1 MTELL
6 APAGSLEGLKAV
18 ITAGADAV
26 YIGGSRFG
34 ARAYADNPGEDSLIE
49 GIEFAHLRGKKVYLT
64 VNTLLKE
71 NELAQLYDYMLPY
84 YRHGVDAVLVQDFG
98 VLSFLHEHFPDLPLH
113 ASTQM
118 TMTGPKGAN
127 LLKKYGVTRI
137 VPARELSLSELK
149 DLKQKTGLEV
159 EIFIHGALCVC
170 YSGQCLYSSMIG
182 GRSGNR
188 GRCAQ
193 PCRLLYLLDDTTGYD
208 GKETI
213 VKRREARHFLS
224 PKDLCGIDE
233 LPELVG
239 AGMDSLKI
247 EGRMKKP
254 EYAAGVVSIYRKY
267 LDRVLAGE
275 DARVSRR
282 DHQMLYDLYNRS
294 GFTKGYFH
302 QYNGPEMMAPVKHE
316 LTHEETEARHNLYD
330 EMHHRYM
337 EEPSTV
343 PVTGK
348 VICRTG
354 CPLSLT
360 LQIGNTNVKV
370 SGKTVEKATSRPVL
384 KEKIASQISKFGG
397 TDFSLQNLKV
407 DTDNESFV
415 PIGALNELRREG
427 ISKLREQMLLPYE
440 RSGEISPDSNEALRE
455 SEKKKR
461 EYSSEKNQKRPMHL
475 SVLVSTSDQFEACLR
490 EPDIEL
496 IYIESALLYSEG
508 IKFYSD
514 GEALKRTEHFIT
526 KTVEAGK
533 KAVFALSY
541 VNRTRS
547 REAALLDDA
556 PNLLRHG
563 LSGFLV
569 RNPESL
575 ADLKERGLLDVVRA
589 DAGLYTF
596 NNEARLAL
604 RNEGIRCDT
613 APFEL
618 NEKELFGRDNTDS
631 EMVVYGRLP
640 LMVTVQCL
648 EKNTRGCTKKNAS
661 HVLTDRMGVRFPV
674 QCVCAFCYNK
684 IYNSVPLSLVTEL
697 DTIGRMGFNSAR
709 LQFTTESPDEVHEV
723 VRIVSE
729 NLTKGTRN
737 EISKA
742 HTKGHFLRGVE

>member
-34 ARAYADNPGEDSLIE
+34 ARAYADNPDEDSLIE
-49 GIEFAHLRGKKVYLT
+49 GIEFAHLRGKKVYMT

-71 NELAQLYDYMLPY
+71 NELTGLYDYMLPY

-118 TMTGPKGAN
+118 TITGPKSAN
-127 LLKKYGVTRI
+127 RLKKYGVTRI
-137 VPARELSLSELK
+137 VPARELSLEELKELK
-149 DLKQKTGLEV
+149 DKTGLEV

-193 PCRLLYLLDDTTGYD
+193 PCRLLYLMDDTTGYD

-213 VKRREARHFLS
+213 VNRKEARHFIS

-267 LDRVLAGE
+267 LDRLKSGK
-275 DARVSRR
+275 DAAVSRK
-282 DHQMLYDLYNRS
+282 DHRMLYDLYNRS

-316 LTHEETEARHNLYD
+316 LTREETEARHSLYD
-330 EMHHRYM
+330 EMHERYM

-343 PVTGK
+343 PVTGS

-360 LQIGNTNVKV
+360 LRSGKNEISV
-370 SGKTVEKATSRPVL
+370 SGKTVEAASSRPVL
-384 KEKIASQISKFGG
+384 KDKIAAQISKFGG
-397 TDFSLQNLKV
+397 TDFSLKELDV
-407 DTDNESFV
+407 DTDNTSFV

-427 ISKLREQMLLPYE
+427 MAALRRQILYAYE
-440 RSGEISPDSNEALRE
+440 RFGEVPPDDTPRGRFADKTTN
-455 SEKKKR
+455 KKEGKDVL
-461 EYSSEKNQKRPMHL
+461 HL
-475 SVLVSTSDQFEACLR
+475 SALVSTSAQFEACLT
-490 EPDIEL
+490 EQSIGT

-508 IKFYSD
+508 KNFYSES
-514 GEALKRTEHFIT
+514 EALKRAEDFV
-526 KTVEAGK
+526 KRTVEAGK
-533 KAVFALSY
+533 KPAIALAFA
-541 VNRTRS
+541 NRARS
-547 REAALLDDA
+547 REASLLAAA
-556 PNLLRHG
+556 PRFLKMG

-575 ADLKERGLLDVVRA
+575 ADLKERGLLNKVRA

-596 NNEARLAL
+596 NHKARYAL
-604 RNEGIRCDT
+604 QREGVRCDT

-618 NEKELFGRDNTDS
+618 NERELFGRDNTDS
-631 EMVVYGRLP
+631 EIVVYGRLP

-648 EKNTRGCTKKNAS
+648 EKNTRGCTKVNES

-684 IYNSVPLSLVTEL
+684 IENSVPLSLATEL
-697 DTIGRMGFNSAR
+697 DAIGRMGFDSVR
-709 LQFTTESPDEVHEV
+709 LQFTTESPDEVR
-723 VRIVSE
+723 RIVRTLSG
-729 NLTKGTRN
+729 NLVNGTKN
-737 EISKA
+737 EIEKA

>member
-49 GIEFAHLRGKKVYLT
+49 GIEFAHLRGKKVYMT

-71 NELAQLYDYMLPY
+71 NELAQLYEYMLPY

-98 VLSFLHEHFPDLPLH
+98 VLSYLHEHFPDLPLH

-118 TMTGPKGAN
+118 TITGPKSAG

-149 DLKQKTGLEV
+149 DLKEKTGLEV

-213 VKRREARHFLS
+213 VKRREARHFIS

-275 DARVSRR
+275 NANVSRE
-282 DHQMLYDLYNRS
+282 DHRMLYDLYNRS

-316 LTHEETEARHNLYD
+316 LTREETEARHRLYD

-337 EEPSTV
+337 EEPATV
-343 PVTGK
+343 RVTGK
-348 VICRTG
+348 VVCRAG
-354 CPLSLT
+354 SPLSLT
-360 LQIGNTNVKV
+360 LKSKDREIRVL
-370 SGKTVEKATSRPVL
+370 GKTVEAASSRPVL

-397 TDFSLQNLKV
+397 TDFSMNDLNV
-407 DTDNESFV
+407 DTDNRSFV
-415 PIGALNELRREG
+415 PIGALNELRRNG
-427 ISKLREQMLLPYE
+427 VAKLREALLRPYDRFGEVPPEKGASSGTVGKRSRDFGVEENKKE
-440 RSGEISPDSNEALRE
+440 RLC
-455 SEKKKR
+455 
-461 EYSSEKNQKRPMHL
+461 L
-475 SVLVSTSDQFEACLR
+475 SALVSTTDQFKACLKAKAIDR
-490 EPDIEL
+490 IC
-496 IYIESALLYSEG
+496 IESAIFYSGDEHFYSEN
-508 IKFYSD
+508 
-514 GEALKRTEHFIT
+514 EALKRAEEFVK
-526 KTVEAGK
+526 KTAAAGK
-533 KAVFALSY
+533 EPEIALSY
-541 VNRTRS
+541 ANRARS
-547 REAALLDDA
+547 RETALLHDA
-556 PNLLRHG
+556 PRLLDLG

-575 ADLKERGLLDVVRA
+575 ADLKERGLLNVVRA

-596 NNEARLAL
+596 NHEARRVLE
-604 RNEGIRCDT
+604 REGIRRDT

-618 NEKELFGRDNTDS
+618 NEKELFGRDNDRS

-640 LMVTVQCL
+640 LMITVQCL

-661 HVLTDRMGVRFPV
+661 HILTDRMGVRFPV

-684 IYNSVPLSLVTEL
+684 IYNSVPLSLATEL
-697 DTIGRMGFNSAR
+697 DTVRRMGFDSVR
-709 LQFTTESPDEVHEV
+709 LQFTTESSAGVYEV
-723 VRIVSE
+723 VRTFSE
-729 NLTKGTRN
+729 NLTDGTRN
-737 EISKA
+737 EIKEA